1 MHSAGPMTFGARLA
15 RHQVAPEEAVWFF
28 NVPYDTQDGGVSEQA
43 ESGEAD
49 DGVQIGPLDV

>member
-1 MHSAGPMTFGARLA
+1 MHSAATFGARLA